1 MRTVRNSI
9 FSVSIISICM
19 SIIPVSFA
27 QEAAKR
33 PVLHEFITQILEGH
47 PSLLSTEASQRAVE
61 ARAQGKAQSI
71 YNPAIEIGY
80 VNNRDRD
87 KEIGISQTIDWS
99 GKRRARSKVGRA
111 EVAASKS
118 VYLLVKKDLITEM
131 LQNLTEYQTALKIY
145 KVAEDRTSLSEDF
158 LKLAQRRNLAGEL
171 PRSELLTAMLALSE
185 SQAAKNKASSE
196 LSQSKENLIALV
208 GEERE
213 VWPNLSGIPVA
224 NDALTF
230 AYDIETLPE
239 IALARNQIEISKA
252 QINVARSER
261 KPDPTIG
268 VTIGQEGGG
277 SRFDAEPR
285 RTTVG
290 LKLSLP
296 IPVWNSYKAEVRA
309 SGADL
314 NQAEQDYFVVENKVR
329 ARLDATI
336 NRYQSAAS
344 AWSEW
349 SKQGVMPLSEQRDL
363 LKRLFEAQEI
373 SAVDYLIQLNQ
384 TFEVE
389 NTSIE
394 LNGRLWNAW
403 FSLQNASNTFDV
415 WLEKIQ

>member
-1 MRTVRNSI
+1 
-9 FSVSIISICM
+9 M

-47 PSLLSTEASQRAVE
+47 PSLLSTEASLRAVE
-61 ARAQGKAQSI
+61 ARAQGKARSI
-71 YNPAIEIGY
+71 YNPEIEIGY

-118 VYLLVKKDLITEM
+118 VYFLVKKDLITEM
-131 LQNLTEYQTALKIY
+131 LQSLTEYQTALKIY

-185 SQAAKNKASSE
+185 SQAVKNKASSE

-208 GEERE
+208 GEDRE

-230 AYDIETLPE
+230 VDDIETLPE

-268 VTIGQEGGG
+268 VAIRQEGGG

-285 RTTVG
+285 HTSVG

-296 IPVWNSYKAEVRA
+296 IPIWNSYKAEVRA

-314 NQAEQDYFVVENKVR
+314 NQAEQDYFVIENKVR

-349 SKQGVMPLSEQRDL
+349 SKQGAMPLSEQRDL
-363 LKRLFEAQEI
+363 LKRLLEAQEI
-373 SAVDYLIQLNQ
+373 GAVDYLIQLNQ

-403 FSLQNASNTFDV
+403 FAWQNASNTFDV

>member
-1 MRTVRNSI
+1 MNCKKMQGIFVLVILAFNLSI
-9 FSVSIISICM
+9 VAQ
-19 SIIPVSFA
+19 A

-33 PVLHEFITQILEGH
+33 PVLHEFITQVLEGH

-71 YNPAIEIGY
+71 YNPEIEIGY

-196 LSQSKENLIALV
+196 LSQSKETLIALV

-252 QINVARSER
+252 QVNVARSER

-336 NRYQSAAS
+336 NRYQSATS

-403 FSLQNASNTFDV
+403 FSWQNASNTFDV

>member
-1 MRTVRNSI
+1 MNCKKMQGI
-9 FSVSIISICM
+9 FVLVFLAFISPI
-19 SIIPVSFA
+19 STSA
-27 QEAAKR
+27 QESAKR
-33 PVLHEFITQILEGH
+33 PVLHEFLTEVLEGH

-71 YNPAIEIGY
+71 YNPEIEIGY
-80 VNNRDRD
+80 VNNRERE

-111 EVAASKS
+111 EVAASRSAYSLAKKG
-118 VYLLVKKDLITEM
+118 LLTTV
-131 LQNLTEYQTALKIY
+131 LQSLTEYQTALQIY
-145 KVAEDRTSLSEDF
+145 KVAEDRTRLSEDF

-185 SQAAKNKASSE
+185 SQAAKNEASND

-208 GEERE
+208 GKERA
-213 VWPNLSGIPVA
+213 VWPNLSGVPVA
-224 NDALTF
+224 DEADTF
-230 AYDIETLPE
+230 VYDIEALPE
-239 IALARNQIEISKA
+239 IILARNQIEIFRA
-252 QINVARSER
+252 QINVAKSER

-268 VTIGQEGGG
+268 VTVGQEGGG
-277 SRFDAEPR
+277 SRVDDEPR
-285 RTTVG
+285 HTTVG

-296 IPVWNSYKAEVRA
+296 IPIWNSYKAEVRA
-309 SGADL
+309 AGADL
-314 NQAEQDYFVVENKVR
+314 NQSEQNYFVVENQVM
-329 ARLDATI
+329 ARLEATM
-336 NRYQSAAS
+336 NRYQSAAN

-349 SKQGVMPLSEQRDL
+349 SKQGAMPLSEQRDL
-363 LKRLFEAQEI
+363 LKRLLEAQEI
-373 SAVDYLIQLNQ
+373 SAVDYLVQLNQ

-403 FSLQNASNTFDV
+403 FAWQNASNTFDA